1 MTATPVI
8 ASAAKQSSQ
17 SNNRRSRRDNPDA
30 SIQKSLS
37 PSPTISA
44 ASKPHNWL
52 PVMVAKGCHLMHSS
66 SLFIEEKTMSVALKL
81 SDELI
86 DLAKPHAA
94 AMHRSIPKQIEYWAR
109 LGKVVED
116 NPELPL
122 QFIKD
127 TLLGLEEAKA
137 GQTSDYK
144 FGV

>member
-1 MTATPVI
+1 
-8 ASAAKQSSQ
+8 
-17 SNNRRSRRDNPDA
+17 
-30 SIQKSLS
+30 
-37 PSPTISA
+37 
-44 ASKPHNWL
+44 
-52 PVMVAKGCHLMHSS
+52 MVAKGCLFVYYT
-66 SLFIEEKTMSVALKL
+66 SLIIKEKTMSVALKL

-94 AMHRSIPKQIEYWAR
+94 AMQRSIPKQIEYWAR

-122 QFIKD
+122 QFIQD